1 MTAIE
6 GLRRRAWTVVG
17 IVLLASTVAS
27 TGGAPADLP
36 VMDGLPTA
44 TPEEVGVSSE
54 RLERL
59 ERLDRAIQAYVERQ
73 EVAGVVSLVARR
85 GKVVHFSTFG
95 QANGRLGHRCDPTR
109 FSASR
114 R

>member
-27 TGGAPADLP
+27 TGGAQADLP

-44 TPEEVGVSSE
+44 KPEEVGVSSE

-59 ERLDRAIQAYVERQ
+59 DRAMHAYVDRQ

-95 QANGRLGHRCDPTR
+95 QRERVTGAPM
-109 FSASR
+109 R